1 MTRAPNG
8 SARLPHQTRL
18 STALYPLGLITPSP
32 NTTMAEKDK
41 LDLGLEPETESP
53 MKKMILII
61 VGTMLVTLILVFTTL
76 YFMGI
81 FPPKTEAAAAA
92 EHATEE
98 ESGDE
103 AAEEDPEDHKHDKK
117 KHKNDEAEEAHPP
130 SYESLDS
137 FTITYKNNPEIR
149 IVQLGVTVMV
159 ADPAIAEAVKKHKP
173 MIRNNLLL
181 MLAAQDP
188 VALKSVE
195 GKAALQIRIKAEIDA
210 ILKKQIKEKNAIEG
224 VYFTSFIMQ

>member
-1 MTRAPNG
+1 
-8 SARLPHQTRL
+8 
-18 STALYPLGLITPSP
+18 
-32 NTTMAEKDK
+32 MAEKDK
-41 LDLGLEPETESP
+41 LDLELEPETESP

-81 FPPKTEAAAAA
+81 FPPKTEAPAAAGEASEETA
-92 EHATEE
+92 E
-98 ESGDE
+98 GE
-103 AAEEDPEDHKHDKK
+103 AAEESEDHGKHDKK
-117 KHKNDEAEEAHPP
+117 KHDKKGETEEAHPP

-137 FTITYKNNPEIR
+137 FTITYKNSSEIR
-149 IVQLGVTVMV
+149 VVQLGVTVMV

>member
-1 MTRAPNG
+1 
-8 SARLPHQTRL
+8 
-18 STALYPLGLITPSP
+18 
-32 NTTMAEKDK
+32 MAEKEK

-53 MKKMILII
+53 LKKMILII

-76 YFMGI
+76 YFLGI
-81 FPPKTEAAAAA
+81 FPPKTEAAATA
-92 EHATEE
+92 EHTTEE
-98 ESGDE
+98 GAKEG
-103 AAEEDPEDHKHDKK
+103 EEGAGEEEEGHDGHDKHDKK
-117 KHKNDEAEEAHPP
+117 KHKKGEEEAVHPP
-130 SYESLDS
+130 AYESLDS

-149 IVQLGVTVMV
+149 VVQLGVTVMV
-159 ADPAIAEAVKKHKP
+159 SDPVIAEAVKKHKP

-188 VALKSVE
+188 LTLKSIE
-195 GKAALQIRIKAEIDA
+195 GKSALQVKIKAEIDA

>member
-1 MTRAPNG
+1 
-8 SARLPHQTRL
+8 
-18 STALYPLGLITPSP
+18 
-32 NTTMAEKDK
+32 MAEKDK
-41 LDLGLEPETESP
+41 LDLGLEPEAESP

-98 ESGDE
+98 E
-103 AAEEDPEDHKHDKK
+103 AAEGETAEKEAEDPEDHKHDKK
-117 KHKNDEAEEAHPP
+117 KHKKDEAEEAHPP

-137 FTITYKNNPEIR
+137 FTITYKNSSEIR
-149 IVQLGVTVMV
+149 VVQLGVTVMV